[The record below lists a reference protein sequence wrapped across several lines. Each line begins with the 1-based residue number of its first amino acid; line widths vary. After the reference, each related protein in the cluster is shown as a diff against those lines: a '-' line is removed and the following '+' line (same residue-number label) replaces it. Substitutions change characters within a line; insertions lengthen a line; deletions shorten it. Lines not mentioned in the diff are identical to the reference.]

1 MRPQKQP
8 QSAYAPS
15 NLRLPL
21 PCASQSDPHTVRR
34 PSRATTLP
42 GWLRSRHHLS
52 ASARTITARVEK
64 PGGQF
69 VTSASMLLV
78 AVLLV
83 IVFLLIIALTT
94 WLALLL
100 LAVALCRGA
109 AAADAR
115 DLDLTARHL
124 SNAATERYPSGA
136 APESRARVTRPRHAA
151 PQHGFPS
158 RTRRKTK
165 HAPRVI

>member
-1 MRPQKQP
+1 M
-8 QSAYAPS
+8 
-15 NLRLPL
+15 
-21 PCASQSDPHTVRR
+21 
-34 PSRATTLP
+34 
-42 GWLRSRHHLS
+42 
-52 ASARTITARVEK
+52 
-64 PGGQF
+64 
-69 VTSASMLLV
+69 
-78 AVLLV
+78 LLV
-83 IVFLLIIALTT
+83 IVFLLIALTT

-115 DLDLTARHL
+115 ELALTARHL

-136 APESRARVTRPRHAA
+136 APGSRARVTVTRPRHAA

-158 RTRRKTK
+158 RARRKTK